1 MVSLMSVKTLN
12 ADLDQ
17 TIAKARTATQGLRG
31 LAGAG
36 FVARQGVGAGA
47 PAASGGPG
55 RDDQIVGLLGQ
66 ILTGLPERPPNAA
79 VENRRQQR

>member
-1 MVSLMSVKTLN
+1 MSVKTLN

-17 TIAKARTATQGLRG
+17 TVVKARIATQGLRG

-36 FVARQGVGAGA
+36 FAARQSVGVGA
-47 PAASGGPG
+47 PAAPGGPG

-66 ILTGLPERPPNAA
+66 VLAGLPERPPNAA
-79 VENRRQQR
+79 IENRRQQP